1 VQGAGSNREGVP
13 ANAVQYYPLRLRKV
27 LPADFKGYEI
37 LPGVRA
43 ENKMDKGGKKMICKN
58 CGKVFAFG
66 NRPDGIPNGVGF
78 QLQNGKMINL
88 CADCLIHLGQL
99 DEVQKKAFID
109 RMTGKD
115 KKQ

>member
-1 VQGAGSNREGVP
+1 
-13 ANAVQYYPLRLRKV
+13 
-27 LPADFKGYEI
+27 
-37 LPGVRA
+37 
-43 ENKMDKGGKKMICKN
+43 MICKN

-78 QLQNGKMINL
+78 QLQNGEIINL

-99 DEVQKKAFID
+99 DEAQKKAFID
-109 RMTGKD
+109 SLSGGE